1 MVDLRC
7 PLLDMVKSIVPQP
20 EQLDVVADQP
30 PKQPLPPI
38 AIVLKVGFLYFVA
51 VAALRQVSE

>member
-1 MVDLRC
+1 
-7 PLLDMVKSIVPQP
+7 MVKSIVPQP